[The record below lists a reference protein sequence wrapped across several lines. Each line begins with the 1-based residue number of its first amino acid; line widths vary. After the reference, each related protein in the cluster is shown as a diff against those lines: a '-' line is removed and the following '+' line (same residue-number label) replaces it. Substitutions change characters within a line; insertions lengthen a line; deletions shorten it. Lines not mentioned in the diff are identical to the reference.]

1 VWPTAAPQKAAL
13 AHYGWNTVIE
23 GLWHGVPMA
32 LWPRYAE
39 QHLNAFALGA
49 TVDVTKLERAVWV
62 LMGEGGEEG
71 RRVRAKA
78 REMMAACRKAVGDGG
93 SSSLTLKRLCNE
105 IIGSTNCVEG
115 TRAPRSPRVANFCY
129 AWAGATRVLRIIL

>member
-1 VWPTAAPQKAAL
+1 VWPTAVPQKAAL

-49 TVDVTKLERAVWV
+49 TVDVTKLEHAVWV

-71 RRVRAKA
+71 EGEGPGDDGSMQEGCRRRRVVVTDV
-78 REMMAACRKAVGDGG
+78 EAA
-93 SSSLTLKRLCNE
+93 LQ
-105 IIGSTNCVEG
+105 
-115 TRAPRSPRVANFCY
+115 
-129 AWAGATRVLRIIL
+129 